1 MKTKNSKKSLTLF
14 IPAVTM
20 ALSSCNKNSTPASL
34 STTPSSVQSSTTSY
48 SSSKQSIWYEVKI
61 LSKPGKTDVVD
72 LRDVYKVGE
81 EMNFSINN
89 MTGHNLIVKINNII
103 IEPDV
108 NLRYKYIVAENDQ
121 VLVITITEDIKKIV
135 PVFNYTPADL
145 AKYVSVRF
153 LDESKE
159 SFSPGD
165 SLYLR
170 FSKSEGYSFKTI
182 KLNGEDITQQIVN
195 DIFYYL
201 IPSDVTQLVFDI
213 VVSYDQSTI
222 KLNIESNDA
231 SSFIITNYKNYY
243 QANEQANIKIT
254 PKDYYKIENIKLN
267 GTIINPSDDSSTS
280 ETKIYSF
287 KIPSASPEI
296 TLTISSIPKQPII
309 RGDIFSYN
317 ESSKITSSLD
327 KIPGMK
333 VQILDMTDGSY
344 QTTTDVI
351 FDSGASSYIVPINN
365 DNGAYYT
372 NHNYTIKLLIPDGS
386 SLKEVQANNGVKV
399 GLDNSKYIQNIIIP
413 STTDLTFT
421 GECDLPTLPITLKKG
436 ESSKI
441 VDNGNNVV
449 IAATKKNVSISYKL
463 QYTGKL
469 VDDNG
474 NVITEF
480 NTLLSSSEIDFDYQF
495 SLSDYKSN
503 TNNYY
508 FRIYHNSTDKQYYVT
523 HNLQNGYTN
532 IRPLTSQY
540 IKALCNGKLIITFN
554 RTIKDGSYFYNCT
567 LKIEDKESET
577 NNLQGFTRSV
587 TSSPATFIGSK
598 MEASNLFQDDINK
611 GDFIISSYH
620 ISCSDNI

>member
-20 ALSSCNKNSTPASL
+20 ALSSCNKNNTPTSL
-34 STTPSSVQSSTTSY
+34 STTSSTTQSSTTSY

-61 LSKPGKTDVVD
+61 LSKPSKTDIVD
-72 LRDVYKVGE
+72 LRDVYKVGD

-89 MTGHNLIVKINNII
+89 MTGHNLIVKINNTI
-103 IEPDV
+103 IEPDI

-121 VLVITITEDIKKIV
+121 ILVITITENIKKLV
-135 PVFNYTPADL
+135 PVFNYSPADL
-145 AKYVSVRF
+145 AKYVSVKSF
-153 LDESKE
+153 DESKE

-182 KLNGEDITQQIVN
+182 KLNGEDITQQIAN

-267 GTIINPSDDSSTS
+267 GAIINPSDDSSTS

-309 RGDIFSYN
+309 RGDILSYN

-449 IAATKKNVSISYKL
+449 IAATKKNVSIAYKL

-469 VDDNG
+469 VDNG

-480 NTLLSSSEIDFDYQF
+480 NTLLSSSETDFDYQF

-503 TNNYY
+503 TSNYY
-508 FRIYHNSTDKQYYVT
+508 FRIYHNSKDKQYYVT

-554 RTIKDGSYFYNCT
+554 RIIKDGSYFYNCT

-577 NNLQGFTRSV
+577 NKLQEFTRSV